1 MLIYNI
7 MTMLMHFTATAT
19 LTFKVKFNKMGGFL
33 MTVIIA
39 CCDESKQFDAQKAVT
54 VPF

>member
-1 MLIYNI
+1 